1 MPEADDPVCVSS
13 AQIWSKLSITLGPMQ
28 LQLVLLLRYAGCPL
42 CREALT
48 DLSKQRAAIEAS
60 ACGIVLVHM
69 GGMGSA
75 ELRRPC

>member
-1 MPEADDPVCVSS
+1 
-13 AQIWSKLSITLGPMQ
+13 MQ

-48 DLSKQRAAIEAS
+48 DLSKQRTAIEAS